1 MNPEQL
7 QNALDK
13 AWIKYHSVV
22 SPSKETGK
30 SYFQKEF
37 NKVVEK
43 KYEKAIKS

>member
-13 AWIKYHSVV
+13 AWIRYHSVV

-30 SYFQKEF
+30 IDFQKEF
-37 NKVVEK
+37 NKVVQN
-43 KYEKAIKS
+43 KYKKAIK